1 MTRAENP
8 KQGVKKGKNKE
19 GGGADESEEGEKRKK
34 RPKIEVVSEYGNPR
48 TQAEQLR
55 KKDEES

>member
-19 GGGADESEEGEKRKK
+19 GGGADESEEEEEGE
-34 RPKIEVVSEYGNPR
+34 
-48 TQAEQLR
+48 
-55 KKDEES
+55 EEKEAQDRSCVRVW